1 MLSKKVRHILA
12 TSDLHPHEQQHARW
26 LYETMKSIALLH
38 ALPKYGA
45 GMLVAI
51 VLIVQGVPATRTAAF
66 DTCLLALGIFI
77 AAWVIGGL
85 VLAWLR
91 NKEVA
96 NLEHMLTE
104 PAKRKRIPKIVVA
117 LHRADPKTVLLVQK
131 MDSKL
136 KKLLQGEVKR

>member
-1 MLSKKVRHILA
+1 MFSKKVRRALA
-12 TSDLHPHEQQHARW
+12 TSELHLHEQQHAQW
-26 LYETMKSIALLH
+26 VYEMMRSIALLH

-45 GMLVAI
+45 GMLMAI

-66 DTCLLALGIFI
+66 DTCLLTLGIFI

-85 VLAWLR
+85 ALAWLR

-104 PAKRKRIPKIVVA
+104 PAKRKRIPEIVA
-117 LHRADPKTVLLVQK
+117 ILHRADPTTVELMRK
-131 MDSKL
+131 MNPKL
-136 KKLLQGEVKR
+136 EKLLH